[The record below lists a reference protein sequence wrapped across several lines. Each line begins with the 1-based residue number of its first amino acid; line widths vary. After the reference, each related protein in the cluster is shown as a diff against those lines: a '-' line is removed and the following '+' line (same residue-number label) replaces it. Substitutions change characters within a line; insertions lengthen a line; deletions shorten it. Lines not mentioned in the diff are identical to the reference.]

1 MAVGSLRTYGATVDE
16 LQAPFGGTVP
26 LAEVEAALKAKKY
39 KIVTFT
45 HVDTS
50 TGERC
55 LTLLFTLRAHGITIA
70 QVCSLT
76 RRLSPRL
83 CATRLQTLW

>member
-1 MAVGSLRTYGATVDE
+1 MDSLRTYGATVDE

-26 LAEVEAALKAKKY
+26 LAELEAALKAKKY

-50 TGERC
+50 TGEPR
-55 LTLLFTLRAHGITIA
+55 LTLPFR
-70 QVCSLT
+70 C
-76 RRLSPRL
+76 RL
-83 CATRLQTLW
+83 CVLMSSRPRRCPV

>member
-1 MAVGSLRTYGATVDE
+1 MDSLRTYGATVDE

-26 LAEVEAALKAKKY
+26 LAELEAALKAKKY

-50 TGERC
+50 AGKPR
-55 LTLLFTLRAHGITIA
+55 LTLAFHYWLCVLMLLRP
-70 QVCSLT
+70 
-76 RRLSPRL
+76 RRCPV
-83 CATRLQTLW
+83 